1 MNLFYAGCVQA
12 RFFGSDAN
20 SRLRLE
26 FADDVRKG
34 EIAHAAEIP
43 TDIKPYGS

>member
-20 SRLRLE
+20 FRLQLE
-26 FADDVRKG
+26 FADDVRKS
-34 EIAHAAEIP
+34 EIAHAAENL
-43 TDIKPYGS
+43 THIKPYGS